1 MRRIEPAAKNP
12 ARPEAGLADRLLNRE
27 MMRDAISKIGL
38 TGISGRRAILII
50 VTSLGLAFCP
60 WTQAVPVSATL
71 AWNPSPSA
79 SVVGYVILSSTDGTN
94 YNKQMDAGTNTSWT
108 VTGLQGGTT
117 NFFEVSAYDAN
128 NDQSQPSNP
137 VEFVAA
143 EMVNTIAI
151 QANPASAGSVSDGGA
166 FATGSSVTVTATAN
180 SGYTFTNWTA
190 NGAVQS
196 TSPSYTFTLVTN
208 LNLVA
213 NFTAIPTTN
222 TVVAQANPA
231 NAGSVS
237 GGGAFVTGSSVT
249 VMATANS
256 GFTFAN
262 WTANG
267 TVQSTSPSYTFT
279 LATNLNLVAN
289 FTAIPTTNT
298 VVAQANPTS
307 AGSVSGGGA
316 FVTGSSVT
324 VTATANSGFTFTNWT
339 AKNGTTQS
347 ASPSYTFTLATNLNL
362 TANFTANPTTNTV
375 AVQANPALAGS
386 VSGGGSFVTGSA
398 VTVTASANSGYTFT
412 NWTANGTV
420 QSASP
425 TYTFTLAAD
434 LNLVANFTAN
444 SASQTTAPDVT
455 TLAASAVTPTNATLN
470 ATADPNGS
478 ATDVYFEYGPTTA
491 YGNVGATNTLASDL
505 GNAHAVAQAITGL
518 LPGTTL
524 HFQAVAHNSLGTYFG
539 GDLTLITPAA
549 PPMLA
554 AVPDQS
560 VNVGSTLLVTNTV
573 TEANVPPRQITF
585 GLGEGAPAGCFLSP
599 NGVFQWTPVREQ
611 GSTTNL
617 ITVWAVDDGT
627 PALSNSVSFNVTVS
641 ACVVVTIGSNVVS
654 VGQPTSVPVSLYT
667 TVSLSNVSF
676 SLATPAGSFTNWGAA
691 SGNAGMATVTT
702 QASDPSQ
709 PQFNFAFQSG
719 QLGASS
725 LGTIYVEALPAAT
738 SAFVPLTITQ
748 IVATASGNTL
758 VEPVFG
764 QSGRMVLIASQPLL
778 EATLTNCSNPV
789 LTLYGNPGS
798 NCTVMAATNL
808 LPPITWTPLT
818 NLTLITMVH
827 FINPGPVAGEMEFF
841 RVLQQ

>member
-267 TVQSTSPSYTFT
+267 TVQSASPSYTFTLATNCTLVANFTAIPTTNTVVAQANPTSAGSVSGGGAFVTGSSVTVTATANSGFTFTNWTANGTVQSTSPSYTFT

-324 VTATANSGFTFTNWT
+324 VTATANSGYTFSNWT
-339 AKNGTTQS
+339 ANGTVQS
-347 ASPSYTFTLATNLNL
+347 TSASYTFTLATNRTLV
-362 TANFTANPTTNTV
+362 ANFTAIPTTNTV
-375 AVQANPALAGS
+375 VAQANPTSAGS
-386 VSGGGSFVTGSA
+386 VSGGGAFVSGSS
-398 VTVTASANSGYTFT
+398 VTVTATANSGYTFT

-420 QSASP
+420 QSTSP
-425 TYTFTLAAD
+425 SYTFTLAT
-434 LNLVANFTAN
+434 NRTLVANFT
-444 SASQTTAPDVT
+444 
-455 TLAASAVTPTNATLN
+455 
-470 ATADPNGS
+470 
-478 ATDVYFEYGPTTA
+478 
-491 YGNVGATNTLASDL
+491 
-505 GNAHAVAQAITGL
+505 
-518 LPGTTL
+518 
-524 HFQAVAHNSLGTYFG
+524 
-539 GDLTLITPAA
+539 
-549 PPMLA
+549 
-554 AVPDQS
+554 
-560 VNVGSTLLVTNTV
+560 VN
-573 TEANVPPRQITF
+573 P
-585 GLGEGAPAGCFLSP
+585 
-599 NGVFQWTPVREQ
+599 
-611 GSTTNL
+611 
-617 ITVWAVDDGT
+617 
-627 PALSNSVSFNVTVS
+627 
-641 ACVVVTIGSNVVS
+641 
-654 VGQPTSVPVSLYT
+654 
-667 TVSLSNVSF
+667 
-676 SLATPAGSFTNWGAA
+676 
-691 SGNAGMATVTT
+691 
-702 QASDPSQ
+702 
-709 PQFNFAFQSG
+709 
-719 QLGASS
+719 
-725 LGTIYVEALPAAT
+725 
-738 SAFVPLTITQ
+738 VPLTITS
-748 IVATASGNTL
+748 SGNQAR
-758 VEPVFG
+758 VSWP
-764 QSGRMVLIASQPLL
+764 AS
-778 EATLTNCSNPV
+778 ATGWMLQTNGDLSTGNWV
-789 LTLYGNPGS
+789 NYGGAVVN
-798 NCTVMAATNL
+798 NTVTTSLPAGNL
-808 LPPITWTPLT
+808 
-818 NLTLITMVH
+818 
-827 FINPGPVAGEMEFF
+827 FF
-841 RVLQQ
+841 RLTHP

>member
-1 MRRIEPAAKNP
+1 MP
-12 ARPEAGLADRLLNRE
+12 GC
-27 MMRDAISKIGL
+27 
-38 TGISGRRAILII
+38 RAILIL
-50 VTSLGLAFCP
+50 VMGLAFCP
-60 WTQAVPVSATL
+60 LTRADQSVTL
-71 AWNPSPSA
+71 AWNPSPDA
-79 SVVGYVILSSTDGTN
+79 SVAGYMIEYGSDATN
-94 YNKQMDAGTNTSWT
+94 YNNEVDAGTNTVWS
-108 VTGLQGGTT
+108 VTGLQAGGT
-117 NFFEVSAYDAN
+117 NYFVVSAYDVN
-128 NDQSQPSNP
+128 RNESPPSNP
-137 VEFVAA
+137 VEYIVPEATETLTVA
-143 EMVNTIAI
+143 
-151 QANPASAGSVSDGGA
+151 ANPAS
-166 FATGSSVTVTATAN
+166 
-180 SGYTFTNWTA
+180 
-190 NGAVQS
+190 
-196 TSPSYTFTLVTN
+196 
-208 LNLVA
+208 
-213 NFTAIPTTN
+213 
-222 TVVAQANPA
+222 
-231 NAGSVS
+231 
-237 GGGAFVTGSSVT
+237 
-249 VMATANS
+249 
-256 GFTFAN
+256 
-262 WTANG
+262 
-267 TVQSTSPSYTFT
+267 
-279 LATNLNLVAN
+279 
-289 FTAIPTTNT
+289 
-298 VVAQANPTS
+298 
-307 AGSVSGGGA
+307 
-316 FVTGSSVT
+316 
-324 VTATANSGFTFTNWT
+324 
-339 AKNGTTQS
+339 
-347 ASPSYTFTLATNLNL
+347 
-362 TANFTANPTTNTV
+362 
-375 AVQANPALAGS
+375 AGS

-420 QSASP
+420 QSTSP